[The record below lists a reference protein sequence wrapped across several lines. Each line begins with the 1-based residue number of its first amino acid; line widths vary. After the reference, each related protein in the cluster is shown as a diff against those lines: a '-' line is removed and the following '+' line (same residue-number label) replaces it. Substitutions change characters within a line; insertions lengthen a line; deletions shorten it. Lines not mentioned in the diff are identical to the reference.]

1 MTDMH
6 DEVVEA
12 VVEHYK
18 GADEDIAADCLVYL
32 ESLKCLPLAIH
43 SQIALDDMG
52 RCATCGC
59 KLATYTHKEYHG
71 EVDEPPYYEILTDVY
86 CPNCDIPYREGTY
99 VGK

>member
-32 ESLKCLPLAIH
+32 SSLKVLSLSYTADT
-43 SQIALDDMG
+43 AL
-52 RCATCGC
+52 
-59 KLATYTHKEYHG
+59 
-71 EVDEPPYYEILTDVY
+71 
-86 CPNCDIPYREGTY
+86 
-99 VGK
+99 